1 MVLQSP
7 YTASNAG
14 VDVPECKSG
23 KSGNCSLLASSR
35 KYNMNVNKQDHSL
48 VQGGTDFASGTKE
61 VGSGSWPKP
70 AAVAP

>member
-1 MVLQSP
+1 
-7 YTASNAG
+7 
-14 VDVPECKSG
+14 
-23 KSGNCSLLASSR
+23 
-35 KYNMNVNKQDHSL
+35 MNVNKQDHSL